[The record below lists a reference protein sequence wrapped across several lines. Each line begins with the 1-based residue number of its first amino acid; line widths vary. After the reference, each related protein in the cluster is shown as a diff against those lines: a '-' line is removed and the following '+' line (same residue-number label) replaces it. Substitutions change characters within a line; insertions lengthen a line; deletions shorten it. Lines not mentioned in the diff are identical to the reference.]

1 MGQKAFSLAIWPRF
15 EVMDSYEIVGIGVD
29 CTGNPY
35 VIGSVGP
42 YLTKKEAESDLIHIT
57 EEDLKKPKKIKKIV
71 DF

>member
-15 EVMDSYEIVGIGVD
+15 HVMDSYEIVGIGID
-29 CTGNPY
+29 CTGNAY

-42 YLTKKEAESDLIHIT
+42 YLTKEEAKSDIEHIT
-57 EEDLKKPKKIKKIV
+57 EKDLKKQKNPKLPV

>member
-15 EVMDSYEIVGIGVD
+15 HIMDSYEIVGIGID

-35 VIGSVGP
+35 VIGCVGP
-42 YLTKKEAESDLIHIT
+42 YLSKEEAESDLHHIT
-57 EEDLKKPKKIKKIV
+57 EKDLKKPGIMKLTV

>member
-1 MGQKAFSLAIWPRF
+1 
-15 EVMDSYEIVGIGVD
+15 MDSYEIVGISID

-42 YLTKKEAESDLIHIT
+42 YLSKEEAESDLHHIT
-57 EEDLKKPKKIKKIV
+57 EKDLKKQENPKLTV